1 MLALGRLI
9 KTTGILAFLARV
21 LHLQVKWKAT
31 GTKNPLGLFPLSGVE
46 HGSALAKRWSSLCR
60 CLLPT
65 WLYWEMSGTSEKH
78 LGMTEGVSKGNCS
91 AGLWLA
97 RKTPVEYRPYLP
109 IGSSDELKLR
119 ESSTCNMQV
128 PFLSVWVHACCSCI
142 STAELPGCP
151 TAWCIALPACRWPPL
166 ADPTASCKPAQSTII
181 LGIYI
186 LLVLFI

>member
-9 KTTGILAFLARV
+9 KTTGILVLLPRV

-31 GTKNPLGLFPLSGVE
+31 GTKNPLGPSPLSGVE

-91 AGLWLA
+91 SGLWLA

-119 ESSTCNMQV
+119 ESSCAICK
-128 PFLSVWVHACCSCI
+128 FLSCLCECMHAAALLALLSFL
-142 STAELPGCP
+142 AAQLPD
-151 TAWCIALPACRWPPL
+151 ALPCQHADGPL
-166 ADPTASCKPAQSTII
+166 WLI
-181 LGIYI
+181 
-186 LLVLFI
+186 